1 MNPVVS
7 ATGKNGGHE
16 GQEVTRPVLAADVG
30 GTQMRAA
37 LVDETGRVLLR
48 RSVAT
53 PAEADVPASL
63 TDLIASVAA
72 ERGHGAVSRAVVGL
86 PGAVDY
92 EAGRLLW
99 APHLPAQWPDL
110 LSTAGLS
117 EHLGLPVSI
126 ANDADLAA
134 VGEAWFGA
142 GAASHAVGY
151 LTISTGIGAGVVHGG
166 RLLRGPR
173 SLAEVGHVVI
183 DWHAWVEGAPS
194 TLEELGSGSGV
205 ARLAR
210 DAGLGALESREVQ
223 AKAAAGEPRAA
234 AIWQR
239 AIAACAAG
247 VANLVMSFYPSTV
260 VIGGG
265 MGRQDE
271 FFGPLRDMVLQ
282 RPGHY
287 PADLAIVRST
297 LGDDAGLSGAAAWGG
312 AISAP

>member
-1 MNPVVS
+1 MDPD
-7 ATGKNGGHE
+7 GGHE
-16 GQEVTRPVLAADVG
+16 GSGVTRPVLAADVG

-37 LVDETGRVLLR
+37 LVDDEGRVLLR
-48 RSVAT
+48 RSVPT
-53 PAEADVPASL
+53 PAEADVPALL

-72 ERGHGAVSRAVVGL
+72 ERGHGAASHAVVGL

-92 EAGRLLW
+92 DTGRLLW

-110 LSTAGLS
+110 LSADGLT
-117 EHLGLPVSI
+117 EHLGLPVGI

-142 GAASHAVGY
+142 GAASHAVGFV
-151 LTISTGIGAGVVHGG
+151 TISTGIGAGVVHGG

-173 SLAEVGHVVI
+173 SLAEIGHAVI
-183 DWHAWVEGAPS
+183 DWRAWFDGAPS
-194 TLEELGSGSGV
+194 TLEELGSGSAV

-210 DAGLGALESREVQ
+210 QAGLGDLGAREVQ
-223 AKAAAGEPRAA
+223 ANAAAGEPRAV
-234 AIWQR
+234 AIWQQ

-247 VANLVMSFYPSTV
+247 VSNLVMSFYPSTV

-271 FFGPLRDMVLQ
+271 FFGPLRDIVLQ

-287 PADLAIVRST
+287 PADLTIVRST
-297 LGDDAGLSGAAAWGG
+297 LGDDAGLSGAAAWSG
-312 AISAP
+312 ATSSP

>member
-1 MNPVVS
+1 M
-7 ATGKNGGHE
+7 
-16 GQEVTRPVLAADVG
+16 TRPVLAADVG

-37 LVDETGRVLLR
+37 LVDDKGRVLLR
-48 RSVAT
+48 RSVPT
-53 PAEADVPASL
+53 PSEADVPASL

-72 ERGHGAVSRAVVGL
+72 ERDHGAASHAVVGL

-92 EAGRLLW
+92 DNGRLLW

-110 LSTAGLS
+110 LSADGLS

-142 GAASHAVGY
+142 GAASHAVGF

-183 DWHAWVEGAPS
+183 DWRAWVDGGPS

-210 DAGLGALESREVQ
+210 EAGLGDLGAREVQ
-223 AKAAAGEPRAA
+223 ARAA
-234 AIWQR
+234 EGDTRAVAIWQQ

-247 VANLVMSFYPSTV
+247 VSSLVMTFYPSTV

-265 MGRQDE
+265 LGRQDE
-271 FFGPLRDMVLQ
+271 FFGPLREMVLR
-282 RPGHY
+282 RPGHQ
-287 PADLAIVRST
+287 PTDLTIVRST
-297 LGDDAGLSGAAAWGG
+297 LGDDAGLSGAGAWAG
-312 AISAP
+312 ATSSP